1 MDHPNDDLTARDAL
15 LQELLE
21 RQAQLTDALDRQVQ
35 LTEALARRVEELEGG
50 AASAVAVPAAPPG
63 SRPVRHPVGEAAGEG
78 GTEGDTVDEVDEA
91 DERTSRRQLLTRAA
105 TAAAGAVAGGT
116 ALAVAQATP
125 AAAVTTY
132 YTGNPG
138 IDVTASPDSAGS
150 IAIEAH
156 GLTSSTGIRTI
167 SQGGTGIFAATNN
180 GFAVDAE
187 TTGGY
192 AVYGTTIGSGV
203 AVTGQAGAAGGT
215 QLWLNGNPPPP
226 ATSAQFRPTGS
237 VVKDAFNDVWFCVI
251 GGTPGTWLRVTGPN
265 TAGAL
270 TLLSAPKRVYDSRP
284 GNNPATPPKTPLANG
299 ATRDVDC
306 TLNGSGVPVGATG
319 VLANFTV
326 VNTSGAGFLAAF
338 KKGVAVPNAST
349 INWFQAGTVVAN
361 TTVVACDAT
370 GKISCYVPPSSSAD
384 FFVDIIG
391 YYR

>member
-1 MDHPNDDLTARDAL
+1 MDHPNDDLAARD
-15 LQELLE
+15 ELLRE
-21 RQAQLTDALDRQVQ
+21 LLDRQEQLTQALDRQVQ
-35 LTEALARRVEELEGG
+35 LTEALAQRVAELEGG
-50 AASAVAVPAAPPG
+50 AATAAAEPATSAGAWSAP
-63 SRPVRHPVGEAAGEG
+63 HPVADAAEEVDADG
-78 GTEGDTVDEVDEA
+78 DEVE
-91 DERTSRRQLLTRAA
+91 ERTSRRQLLTRAA

-138 IDVTASPDSAGS
+138 VDVTASPDSSSS
-150 IAIEAH
+150 IALDAH
-156 GLTSSTGIRTI
+156 GLNNATGIRTI
-167 SQGGTGIFAATNN
+167 SQTGTGMFAATNS
-180 GFAVDAE
+180 GFAVSAE
-187 TTGGY
+187 ATGGY
-192 AVYGTTIGSGV
+192 AVYGESIGTGV
-203 AVTGQAGAAGGT
+203 GVTAATGSAGGT
-215 QLWLNGNPPPP
+215 QLWLNGGPPPP
-226 ATSAQFRPTGS
+226 ATSAQFRPAGS
-237 VVKDAFNDVWFCVI
+237 IVKDAFNDVWFCVLS
-251 GGTPGTWLRVTGPN
+251 GTPGTWLRVTGTN

-270 TLLSAPKRVYDSRP
+270 TLLPTPKRVYDSRP
-284 GNNPATPPKTPLANG
+284 GNVPATPPKSPLANG